1 MQNLNEILVK
11 IDDLSASLKEELCTV
26 KSGTRNKAA
35 ARRARKLT
43 LELSQVFKDFRKI
56 SVKEV

>member
-1 MQNLNEILVK
+1 MENLNEILVK

-35 ARRARKLT
+35 ARTARKLP
-43 LELSQVFKDFRKI
+43 LELSQV
-56 SVKEV
+56 KEV

>member
-1 MQNLNEILVK
+1 MENLKEILVK
-11 IDDLSASLKEELCTV
+11 IDDLSASLKEELYTV
-26 KSGTRNKAA
+26 KSGIRNKAA

-56 SVKEV
+56 SVKEI

>member
-26 KSGTRNKAA
+26 KSGTRIKAA

-43 LELSQVFKDFRKI
+43 LELSQVFKDFRKV